1 MKVSGKEP
9 GKSRKGTGRV
19 AAMRRRRRWI
29 VVLLGSALL
38 AMVLPNLLSWW
49 RPAGP
54 DIPPG
59 GFPDAAAIPEPQF
72 RKEGTLRF
80 LDGENGA
87 VRATIDMELADN
99 DMERQFGL
107 MYRKSMAAD
116 QGMLF
121 LFERSEPQGFW
132 MKNTFIPLD
141 ILFVDENRTILNIH
155 ENTVPHSEA
164 TIASEGPARYV
175 VEVNGGFTAANG
187 IRPGDRIAW

>member
-1 MKVSGKEP
+1 MKASQETRG
-9 GKSRKGTGRV
+9 RKTNRGSQVT
-19 AAMRRRRRWI
+19 AMRRRRW
-29 VVLLGSALL
+29 VVGLMGLALL

-59 GFPDAAAIPEPQF
+59 GFPEATLAEPPF
-72 RKEGTLRF
+72 RQEGSLRF
-80 LDGENGA
+80 LSGEDGT
-87 VRATIDMELADN
+87 VKATIDIEVADN

-107 MYRKSMAAD
+107 MYRKSMGAD

-121 LFERSEPQGFW
+121 LFEQSEPQGFW

-155 ENTVPHSEA
+155 EHTVPHSES
-164 TIASEGPARYV
+164 TLASEGPARYV
-175 VEVNGGFTAANG
+175 VEVNGGFSAARG